1 METVEEV
8 KGPTFKFQE
17 SRLAHRYLDGLKGIE
32 IGGSAHNQFG
42 LQTLNIDN
50 SPETVFKAKERSLC
64 GTELKIDVIAEGDEL
79 PLATNSVE
87 FVLTSH
93 VLEHFLDPIK
103 TLKEWHRVVKNG
115 GYILAVVPHKERTF
129 DKDRLRTPLA
139 ELIARYKANLPRP
152 AEERHFSV
160 WIAEDLVELVG
171 WLGWRLLEVQ
181 DPDDKVGNGF
191 TIVIKVQKED
201 IAPNQH
207 ISIPELEFLIDYAV
221 GRDLIP
227 VSILFRMMD
236 RMALSADRQHR
247 QTSPLTDS
255 L

>member
-1 METVEEV
+1 METVQEAKE
-8 KGPTFKFQE
+8 PTFKFPE

-42 LQTLNIDN
+42 LQTVNIDN
-50 SPETVFKAKERSLC
+50 APETVYKKEERSLC
-64 GTELKIDVIAEGDEL
+64 GTQLRIDMISEGDEL
-79 PLATNSVE
+79 PLATSSVD

-103 TLKEWHRVVKNG
+103 ALKEWYRVVKNG

-139 ELIARYKANLPRP
+139 ELIARHKANLPRP
-152 AEERHFSV
+152 AENKHFSV
-160 WIAEDLVELVG
+160 WIAEDIVELIS

-201 IAPNQH
+201 TAKNPH
-207 ISIPELEFLIDYAV
+207 LSVPDLEFMVDYAV

-227 VSILFRMMD
+227 PSILYRMMD
-236 RMALSADRQHR
+236 RMALSADRLQNR
-247 QTSPLTDS
+247 QR
-255 L
+255 